1 MEVAAQLVEVIDAE
15 DAGGDAGFGQTVG
28 DALLGGVG
36 HAELRGLLV
45 EQLAAAAEGFHDGD
59 GDVVGGTV
67 VIEFHTHGVDALLQ
81 VVEGAF
87 LPRDGAAAHAVEGG
101 VEAEHQHLDPAALD
115 GTQGHLGIMAAEAY
129 VFYLALF
136 LQLEDIVEEGRVLYL
151 LPLLVAVGDVNH
163 AHLDVVGLQAVE
175 EVLEA
180 GLALLHVAG
189 AGVLAVLIDGADV
202 ALDNHLVAATLQ
214 GVADVGTRL
223 GGAVVD
229 VDIVHAAVEGHRH
242 QLERCRAV
250 QLLEAAA
257 SDAYLAHLK
266 TGGAQ
271 RTILHVGGFLGCFLL
286 ASDGHQTQGSHH
298 KGVDFLHLSIYKLKC
313 KNTHFI

>member
-1 MEVAAQLVEVIDAE
+1 MEVAAQLVKVVDAE

-36 HAELRGLLV
+36 HTELRRLLV
-45 EQLAAAAEGFHDGD
+45 EQLAAAAEGLHDGD
-59 GDVVGGTV
+59 ADVVRGAIV
-67 VIEFHTHGVDALLQ
+67 VELHAHGVDALLQ

-87 LPRDGAAAHAVEGG
+87 LPRNGAAAHAVEGG

-115 GTQGHLGIMAAEAY
+115 GTQGHLGVMAAEAY

-202 ALDNHLVAATLQ
+202 ALDDHLVAATLQ

-271 RTILHVGGFLGCFLL
+271 RTVLHIGRLFGGRLFTSHSRKAEG
-286 ASDGHQTQGSHH
+286 GHQKS
-298 KGVDFLHLSIYKLKC
+298 VDFLHKQI
-313 KNTHFI
+313 ID